1 MIDFKGKC
9 ANCQTEIIIQAPG
22 EVEIALG
29 NAMNLLESAAVPVA
43 DTGEAWSRQWEAEYE
58 LLKAKVEELRKT

>member
-9 ANCQTEIIIQAPG
+9 ANCQTEIIIQAPS

-43 DTGEAWSRQWEAEYE
+43 DTGEAWSGHWEAEYE
-58 LLKAKVEELRKT
+58 LLKAKVEELRKR